1 MDTSKNNEPFL
12 NTLHHY
18 EVCQK
23 VSIYFDNLCKLPKVT
38 LCFNKCNMWG
48 NGL

>member
-1 MDTSKNNEPFL
+1 MDTSKNNEPIL
-12 NTLHHY
+12 NTLHHF

-23 VSIYFDNLCKLPKVT
+23 VSINFDTIDKHLKYDT
-38 LCFNKCNMWG
+38 YFNKSYMWG